1 MWQFDCGNFA
11 NANGNNIK
19 IGNCGLAYD
28 KKPDDDDNDQEDE
41 DRIVGG
47 EQVTA
52 NRYPWLVELMIV
64 AADFFKPK
72 KMRCAATIIK
82 NQFLLSAAHC
92 FYHKYFN

>member
-1 MWQFDCGNFA
+1 M
-11 NANGNNIK
+11 
-19 IGNCGLAYD
+19 AYD

-64 AADFFKPK
+64 VADFFKPK